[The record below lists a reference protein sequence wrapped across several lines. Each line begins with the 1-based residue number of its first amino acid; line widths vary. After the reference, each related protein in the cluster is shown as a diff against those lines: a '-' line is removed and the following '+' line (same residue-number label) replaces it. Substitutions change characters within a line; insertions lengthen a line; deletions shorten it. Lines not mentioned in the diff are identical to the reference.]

1 MGIQSVERT
10 FAVVGVLA
18 GADPEEIPVAG
29 IAEATDLPK
38 STVSRILST
47 LGDLGVAIA
56 GESGGSYRLGPGA
69 RVFAGRDPVEA
80 ELVRTAHPVLVRAVE
95 FLDEDLGLAVSDGD
109 HVRYVDQVYSQ
120 RAVRIRVYVGER
132 TPLHTTAAGLVALAE
147 LPDKDVEVLLA
158 GPLDPWGRGTP
169 VNPMDLRNTV
179 TSVRSKGVAW
189 TEEAWADGVNGA
201 AVPVRGPEGDLVAI
215 LNAFGPS
222 YRFPGD
228 HDQTEVAKWL
238 FDAANEIAGLL
249 RS

>member
-109 HVRYVDQVYSQ
+109 HVRYVDQVRSQ

-132 TPLHTTAAGLVALAE
+132 TPLHTTAAGLVALAD
-147 LPDKDVEVLLA
+147 LADDNLAAYLA
-158 GPLDPWGRGTP
+158 GPLASWGRGTSVDP
-169 VNPMDLRNTV
+169 AELGTTV
-179 TSVRSKGVAW
+179 ESVRTHGVAW
-189 TEEAWADGVNGA
+189 TSEAWADGVNGA
-201 AVPVRGPEGDLVAI
+201 AVPVRDPDGGLVAI

-222 YRFPGD
+222 YRFPDERGRAETARCLVD
-228 HDQTEVAKWL
+228 T
-238 FDAANEIAGLL
+238 ANEIARLL
-249 RS
+249 

>member
-18 GADPEEIPVAG
+18 GADPGEVPVAG
-29 IAEATDLPK
+29 IAEATVLPK

-47 LGDLGVAIA
+47 LGALGVAVA
-56 GESGGSYRLGPGA
+56 GETDGSYRLGPGA

-95 FLDEDLGLAVSDGD
+95 RLDEDLGLAIADGD
-109 HVRYVDQVYSQ
+109 HVRYVDQVRSQ

-147 LPDKDVEVLLA
+147 LADEDLA
-158 GPLDPWGRGTP
+158 SYLASPLARWGRGTSVDP
-169 VNPMDLRNTV
+169 LDLRSTV
-179 TSVRSKGVAW
+179 EAVRTNGVAW
-189 TEEAWADGVNGA
+189 TNEAWADGVNGA
-201 AVPVRGPEGDLVAI
+201 AVPVRDPDGGLVAV

-222 YRFPGD
+222 YRFP
-228 HDQTEVAKWL
+228 TERGRDEAARCL
-238 FDAANEIAGLL
+238 ADAADAIARLL
-249 RS
+249 R